1 MLFFAGGEVGTV
13 LFEGSFGGADVFF
26 VLLGDA
32 RGFLVVGVLCLVFVF
47 EGLDRRQGGEGL
59 FGLGLFL
66 SGLFEVASG
75 GSDVFGKGGCGAL
88 LLGAQGGAV
97 LLLLAAE
104 VEAVAVFALLLFV
117 LLVLAAGVVALGDGA
132 SKGFLLRLVFG
143 FEGAQGGFACGEG
156 GFEGGDAALS
166 GELVVGGGRG
176 LDAAAADAAAI
187 EGEVLDA
194 VGEVVRVD
202 VVIVF
207 GERLQVAEPG
217 VQVGVAGEVGLPGRR
232 YATTAQLGMAVSEG
246 ALPVSGADAGVQ
258 AFAEVAANGGLPG
271 GVHAQVLAEAGGV
284 RLGAVSGGWG
294 LQAAQGIEFGLLAFA
309 LGVLLAQAVFAGVV
323 LFLGDL
329 HGFFG
334 GGEGFGGG
342 FQSDGEGFLFESE
355 GFECVVVFFI
365 FLADGFGAALFETLV
380 LGLGV
385 V

>member
-1 MLFFAGGEVGTV
+1 MFFAGGEVSAV
-13 LFEGSFGGADVFF
+13 LFEGGFGGADVFF

-47 EGLDRRQGGEGL
+47 EGLDGRQGGEGL

-66 SGLFEVASG
+66 SGLFEVARG
-75 GSDVFGKGGCGAL
+75 GGDVFGKGGCGAL
-88 LLGAQGGAV
+88 LLGAQGSAV

-104 VEAVAVFALLLFV
+104 GETVAVFALLLFV

-166 GELVVGGGRG
+166 GESVVGGGGR

-194 VGEVVRVD
+194 VGEVVRAD
-202 VVIVF
+202 VVVVF

-232 YATTAQLGMAVSEG
+232 YATAAQLGMSVSEG
-246 ALPVSGADAGVQ
+246 VLPVSGADTGVQ
-258 AFAEVAANGGLPG
+258 AFAEVTANGGLPD
-271 GVHAQVLAEAGGV
+271 GVHAQVFAEAGGV
-284 RLGAVSGGWG
+284 RLGAVSGRRG
-294 LQAAQGIEFGLLAFA
+294 LQAAQGVEFGLLAFA
-309 LGVLLAQAVFAGVV
+309 LGVLLAQVVFAVV
-323 LFLGDL
+323 VRRLCGL
-329 HGFFG
+329 HGLFG

-342 FQSDGEGFLFESE
+342 FQSDGEGFLFEGE
-355 GFECVVVFFI
+355 GFGWVVVFFI

>member
-1 MLFFAGGEVGTV
+1 MFFAGGEVGTV
-13 LFEGSFGGADVFF
+13 LFEGGFGGADVFF
-26 VLLGDA
+26 VLLGDT

-47 EGLDRRQGGEGL
+47 EGLDGRQGGEGL

-66 SGLFEVASG
+66 SGLFEVARG
-75 GSDVFGKGGCGAL
+75 GGDVFGEGGCGAL

-104 VEAVAVFALLLFV
+104 GEAVAVFALLLFV

-166 GELVVGGGRG
+166 GELVVGGGGR

-194 VGEVVRVD
+194 VGEVVRAD
-202 VVIVF
+202 VVVVF

-232 YATTAQLGMAVSEG
+232 YAATAQLGMTVSEG
-246 ALPVSGADAGVQ
+246 VLPVSGADTGVQ
-258 AFAEVAANGGLPG
+258 AFAEVAANGGLPD
-271 GVHAQVLAEAGGV
+271 GVHAQVFAEAGGIG
-284 RLGAVSGGWG
+284 LGAVSGRWR
-294 LQAAQGIEFGLLAFA
+294 LQAA
-309 LGVLLAQAVFAGVV
+309 
-323 LFLGDL
+323 
-329 HGFFG
+329 
-334 GGEGFGGG
+334 
-342 FQSDGEGFLFESE
+342 
-355 GFECVVVFFI
+355 
-365 FLADGFGAALFETLV
+365 
-380 LGLGV
+380 
-385 V
+385 

>member
-1 MLFFAGGEVGTV
+1 MFFAGGEVSAV
-13 LFEGSFGGADVFF
+13 LFEGGFGGADVFF

-47 EGLDRRQGGEGL
+47 EGLDGRQGGEGL

-66 SGLFEVASG
+66 SGLFEVARG
-75 GSDVFGKGGCGAL
+75 GGDVFGKGGCGAL
-88 LLGAQGGAV
+88 LLGAQGSAV

-104 VEAVAVFALLLFV
+104 GETVAVFALLLFV

-132 SKGFLLRLVFG
+132 SKGFLLCLVFG

-166 GELVVGGGRG
+166 GESVVGGGGR

-194 VGEVVRVD
+194 VGEVVRAD
-202 VVIVF
+202 VVVVF
-207 GERLQVAEPG
+207 GERLQVAEPR

-232 YATTAQLGMAVSEG
+232 YATAAQLGMAVSEG
-246 ALPVSGADAGVQ
+246 VLPVCGADAGVQ
-258 AFAEVAANGGLPG
+258 AFAEVAANGGLPD
-271 GVHAQVLAEAGGV
+271 GVHAQVFAEAGSVG
-284 RLGAVSGGWG
+284 LGAVSGRRG
-294 LQAAQGIEFGLLAFA
+294 LQAAQGVEFGLLAFA
-309 LGVLLAQAVFAGVV
+309 LGVLLAQAVFAGMV
-323 LFLGDL
+323 LFLGGL
-329 HGFFG
+329 HGLFG

-342 FQSDGEGFLFESE
+342 FQSDGEGFLFDGE
-355 GFECVVVFFI
+355 GFECVGVFFI